1 MKNKILN
8 YFVVIILIM
17 AGMLAT
23 YDNPK
28 LVEVPKKNIKYLLK
42 KFGLIDSFLIERD
55 PQAIKKQN
63 IEKDKKKEEFLANS
77 FSISIEKIKGLDRKT
92 AS

>member
-17 AGMLAT
+17 AGMFVT

-55 PQAIKKQN
+55 PQAIKTN
-63 IEKDKKKEEFLANS
+63 IEKIKKEEFLANS
-77 FSISIEKIKGLDRKT
+77 FSNFN
-92 AS
+92 